1 MYLLGFK
8 KSVFT
13 GVIEDEGKDEVMLEG
28 FMESVRALTEVDTE
42 NFIINPSSGPPLQE
56 AETELSGNDFAKEQK
71 ATDHHVATDENRAD
85 ANTGVNAGRT
95 STESILKRIGGLI
108 KKIAGKIFGR
118 K

>member
-71 ATDHHVATDENRAD
+71 L
-85 ANTGVNAGRT
+85 
-95 STESILKRIGGLI
+95 SLI
-108 KKIAGKIFGR
+108 HI
-118 K
+118 